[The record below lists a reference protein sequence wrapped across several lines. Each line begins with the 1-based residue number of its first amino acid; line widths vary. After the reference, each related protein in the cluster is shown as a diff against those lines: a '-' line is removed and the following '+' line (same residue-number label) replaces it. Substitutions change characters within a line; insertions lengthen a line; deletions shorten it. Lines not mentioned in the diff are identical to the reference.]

1 MHFTLKVCPNSDW
14 PHSKCLLSINVY
26 FDRFGFLFDFVIST
40 RTWLYCAI
48 FSSHSDF
55 WWEILC
61 HFNCIFLYR
70 LDDDFVWQFSRFF
83 VCYFFIFRS
92 INIMCLSM
100 FLLQIIY
107 FDSVQ
112 LLESMFIYLA
122 KFAEV
127 LTIISSRL
135 AIISFFFSPFLLLSS

>member
-1 MHFTLKVCPNSDW
+1 
-14 PHSKCLLSINVY
+14 
-26 FDRFGFLFDFVIST
+26 
-40 RTWLYCAI
+40 
-48 FSSHSDF
+48 
-55 WWEILC
+55 
-61 HFNCIFLYR
+61 
-70 LDDDFVWQFSRFF
+70 
-83 VCYFFIFRS
+83 
-92 INIMCLSM
+92 MCLSM

-135 AIISFFFSPFLLLSS
+135 AIISFFSALFSYSPPRTIHTQNDSDSRVCETVKIYLMFI